1 MVDPS
6 FSITSRISSSL
17 RVYSPSRGDISL
29 IAFTGSRPCAR
40 TCDVKA
46 YCNLKRNELIQDGA
60 LEKSKLTP
68 YLIRGES
75 HSFAKNLVTIRSGF
89 VERAHHEV

>member
-1 MVDPS
+1 MDPS
-6 FSITSRISSSL
+6 FSMTPRISSSL
-17 RVYSPSRGDISL
+17 RIYSPSRGDISL

-46 YCNLKRNELIQDGA
+46 YCKEKKLNQGGVEK
-60 LEKSKLTP
+60 KSKLTP

-75 HSFAKNLVTIRSGF
+75 LCFTKNLVTIRSGF
-89 VERAHHEV
+89 VERAHHEM

>member
-1 MVDPS
+1 MAKVDPS

-29 IAFTGSRPCAR
+29 IAFTGSRPWAR

-46 YCNLKRNELIQDGA
+46 YYKK
-60 LEKSKLTP
+60 EKEK
-68 YLIRGES
+68 GM
-75 HSFAKNLVTIRSGF
+75 N
-89 VERAHHEV
+89 